1 MKVIKKLME
10 NQIIFMAL
18 NFAVIAL
25 ICSPVIT
32 LAGEPSTIAYIFDF
46 PWNNYTSFFCNIF
59 LLLELPKINCFL
71 ENK

>member
-1 MKVIKKLME
+1 MRELLKFME
-10 NQIIFMAL
+10 NQIILIAL

-46 PWNNYTSFFCNIF
+46 PWNNYMSFFCNKF
-59 LLLELPKINCFL
+59 TNCF
-71 ENK
+71 KVTK

>member
-1 MKVIKKLME
+1 MKNYQYME
-10 NQIIFMAL
+10 NQIILIAL

-46 PWNNYTSFFCNIF
+46 P
-59 LLLELPKINCFL
+59 
-71 ENK
+71 